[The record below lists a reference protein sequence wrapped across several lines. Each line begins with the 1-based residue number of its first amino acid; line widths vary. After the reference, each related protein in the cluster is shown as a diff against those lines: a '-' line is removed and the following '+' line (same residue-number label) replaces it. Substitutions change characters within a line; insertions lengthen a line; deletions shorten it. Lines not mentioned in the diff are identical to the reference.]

1 MDLFDHQFTAANPGQ
16 IPVVAAF
23 RTDQVTAVAVELR
36 LAPIAADNPIGIG
49 GYALQLEER
58 SKDLCGKLFLTF
70 LWSGFWLHR
79 LQRCDPAE
87 TSPPRTG
94 GVLQERD
101 NVLFVHTGGLF
112 AQDWEV

>member
-1 MDLFDHQFTAANPGQ
+1 M
-16 IPVVAAF
+16 I
-23 RTDQVTAVAVELR
+23 RRELR
-36 LAPIAADNPIGIG
+36 DRRFPCALQHLKLGYPIGIG

-58 SKDLCGKLFLTF
+58 SKDLCGKLFLTL